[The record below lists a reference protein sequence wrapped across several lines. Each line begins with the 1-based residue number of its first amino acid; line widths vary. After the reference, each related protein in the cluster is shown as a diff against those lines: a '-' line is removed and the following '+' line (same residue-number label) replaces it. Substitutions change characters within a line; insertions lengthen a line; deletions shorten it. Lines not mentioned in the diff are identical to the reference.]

1 MFLNTILLGIH
12 NNNSLYNWRYF
23 FNVFHEREGKRE
35 AGETRQTRYG
45 GSRRKQISLLSNVA
59 HVWRSSLP
67 SRLPSLS
74 WKTRKNNAVRVGSRA
89 IMSAGW
95 NNKSP
100 WDQTLNAYIIKILK
114 KFSKLTWNILYSR
127 LLLRTC
133 HRNNFCVSLFHPCL
147 RAKKA
152 TSHTIIAGFQLP
164 SRVAIPF
171 AGSYTLFSCK
181 LCRPIFLFCRL
192 TWPSCRV
199 VENQQFRYWNWWGM
213 LRGEIADRAPRTFLS
228 FLYVV

>member
-45 GSRRKQISLLSNVA
+45 GSRRKKISLLSNVA

-74 WKTRKNNAVRVGSRA
+74 WKTRKNNAVRAGSRA

-100 WDQTLNAYIIKILK
+100 WDQTLNAYIIEIFE
-114 KFSKLTWNILYSR
+114 FSKFTWHILCCR
-127 LLLRTC
+127 LILRTYD
-133 HRNNFCVSLFHPCL
+133 RDNFCVSLFHPCL

-164 SRVAIPF
+164 SRAAIPS
-171 AGSYTLFSCK
+171 AG
-181 LCRPIFLFCRL
+181 
-192 TWPSCRV
+192 
-199 VENQQFRYWNWWGM
+199 N
-213 LRGEIADRAPRTFLS
+213 
-228 FLYVV
+228 